1 MELKQLQYFLTVAEH
16 LNFSRAAEALY
27 ISQPALS
34 YQIAELERE
43 LGTELFLR
51 DRRKVY
57 LTTAGAA
64 LIKPAQETL
73 AASGRLLQLA
83 KNNFSS
89 PEEAVLRIGFDS
101 TEDHFEATGIT
112 ETLANFVNDRTGVR
126 LEMIRAPFPECADQV
141 IYGDLDVAFLILR
154 HKEHLPPDLTYYPVY
169 QGRVVMVVREDCPAQ
184 TCAEAVACQ
193 ELILVGEKPRGN
205 SRILKVLENMKHP
218 PKIRRVDSMPTGF
231 TYAQMGKGI
240 MLLSELYFDQ
250 HKYHGLKAIPIPD
263 EAAEITHVAVWNKNT
278 RNLMVG
284 QLIEAFRAAKGEAAE
299 AENDRKEGVLP

>member
-73 AASGRLLQLA
+73 AASSRLLQLA
-83 KNNFSS
+83 KNNFSA
-89 PEEAVLRIGFDS
+89 PEEAVALRVGFDS

-112 ETLANFVNDRTGVR
+112 ETLARFANEHSGVR
-126 LEMIRAPFPECADQV
+126 LEMMRAPFPECADQV

-154 HKEHLPPDLTYYPVY
+154 HKEHLPPDLTCYPVY
-169 QGRVVMVVREDCPAQ
+169 QSRIVMVVSEACPAQ
-184 TCAEAVACQ
+184 SCAEAVACQ

-205 SRILKVLENMKHP
+205 SRILKVLENMKLS
-218 PKIRRVDSMPTGF
+218 PKIRRVDSMPAGF

-240 MLLSELYFDQ
+240 MLLSEIYFNQ
-250 HKYHGLKAIPIPD
+250 HKYHGLKAIQVPD

-278 RNLMVG
+278 RNPVVG
-284 QLIEAFRAAKGEAAE
+284 QLIDAFRAGKGEKE
-299 AENDRKEGVLP
+299 ENENA

>member
-1 MELKQLQYFLTVAEH
+1 MELKQLQYFLAVAEH

-57 LTTAGAA
+57 LTTTGAA
-64 LIKPAQETL
+64 LIQPAKETL

-83 KNNFSS
+83 KNHFSEL
-89 PEEAVLRIGFDS
+89 EEEISLRVGFDS
-101 TEDHFEATGIT
+101 TEDHFETTRIT
-112 ETLANFVNDRTGVR
+112 EILAKFSNQHNGVR
-126 LEMIRAPFPECADQV
+126 LEMMRAPFPECADQV

-154 HKEHLPPDLTYYPVY
+154 HKEHLPPDLTFYPVY
-169 QGRVVMVVREDCPAQ
+169 HSRIVMVVSEDCPAQ
-184 TCAEAVACQ
+184 TCAEAVSSQ

-205 SRILKVLENMKHP
+205 SRILKVLENMKLSP
-218 PKIRRVDSMPTGF
+218 RIRRVDSMPAGF

-240 MLLSELYFDQ
+240 MLLSEIYFNQ
-250 HKYHGLKAIPIPD
+250 HKYRGLKVIPVPD

-278 RNLMVG
+278 RNPMVPL
-284 QLIEAFRAAKGEAAE
+284 LIDAFRVAKGEAA
-299 AENDRKEGVLP
+299 GVEP